1 MYTAQ
6 ITARWRSKLTD
17 PYLPEAAFLG
27 WDEPEDEPA
36 PDPLDR
42 PDFDTAWP
50 EDTPA
55 PNCDELGRLYA
66 PCACCGA
73 ETVPEGSIAHICPVC
88 GWETDTFIL
97 SDDEPSDQNHGLTL
111 DEARLNFR
119 VFGIC
124 DPSLRWET
132 E

>member
-1 MYTAQ
+1 MCTVRT
-6 ITARWRSKLTD
+6 IARWRLKLTD
-17 PYLPEAAFLG
+17 PYLPSGFFCG
-27 WDEPEDEPA
+27 WEEPEDEPT

-42 PDFDTAWP
+42 PDFDAVWP
-50 EDTPA
+50 EDEPA
-55 PNCDELGRLYA
+55 PHCDELGRAYE

-73 ETVPEGSIAHICPVC
+73 ETIPEGSIAHICPVC
-88 GWETDTFIL
+88 GWETDCFIQ
-97 SDDEPSDQNHGLTL
+97 SDHEPSDQNHGLTL

-119 VFGIC
+119 VFGVC